1 MAVQGLPVVIAANG
15 IGLLVTEAV
24 QGMAVQIASSGL
36 GLPIV
41 VKSSGG
47 VPIRFVGDNNLLAS
61 LSWVAGA
68 DTTLSV
74 AGGKA
79 RATLTGGANPRI
91 WKLVTGL
98 TNGATYKLNGRMY
111 VGTCSTVRL
120 RITPDV
126 GLPNGSIYELIDS
139 VDHLFTNTTF
149 VMSGTTAYIGIVGIS
164 GTIGQ
169 YCEIDDAFSLT
180 LGP

>member
-1 MAVQGLPVVIAANG
+1 MVDGLPVVIATNG
-15 IGLLVTEAV
+15 LGLLVTEAT
-24 QGMAVQIASSGL
+24 QGMAVQIATNGR
-36 GLPIV
+36 GIPIV

-47 VPIRFVGDNNLLAS
+47 VPIKFVGSDGNLLTG

-68 DTTLSV
+68 DTTLSI

-79 RATLTGGANPRI
+79 RATIGAGANPRI
-91 WKLVTGL
+91 WKFVTGL

-120 RITPDV
+120 RITPDT

-139 VDHLFTNTTF
+139 VDHLFTDQTF

-164 GTIGQ
+164 GAPGQ